1 MNRSSLNTLGT
12 LGLAT
17 ALVLLPAS
25 VALAGDT
32 HDAPDAPE
40 AHDAPHV
47 LPAESEPDQAGGTG
61 GGLTEEDVEA
71 QLERVRRATDRYQNV
86 RLAEADG
93 YTLGESCITGLGY
106 HFVREVAESQE
117 ELAITEPNSVVY
129 VPQEDGSL
137 KLAAVGY
144 VSKRPASLFGEE
156 FTPPQTL
163 PYYTLHAWVWEE
175 NPNGTFE
182 HINPNITCPGRQAI
196 PPPSEA

>member
-1 MNRSSLNTLGT
+1 MNGSSLRAVGA

-17 ALVLLPAS
+17 ALALTPAS
-25 VALAGDT
+25 LALAEETPTGTHHDEAGDG
-32 HDAPDAPE
+32 DD
-40 AHDAPHV
+40 
-47 LPAESEPDQAGGTG
+47 TG
-61 GGLTEEDVEA
+61 TEEAADLDA
-71 QLERVRRATDRYQNV
+71 QLERVRRATARYQNV

-117 ELAITEPNSVVY
+117 ELAITEPNSMVY

-144 VSKRPASLFGEE
+144 VSKREASLFGEE
-156 FTPPQTL
+156 FTPPATL

-175 NPNGTFE
+175 NPNGVFE
-182 HINPNITCPGRQAI
+182 HINPNISCPGRDG
-196 PPPSEA
+196 

>member
-1 MNRSSLNTLGT
+1 MNRSSLRSLGT
-12 LGLAT
+12 FGLAS

-25 VALAGDT
+25 VALAGDG
-32 HDAPDAPE
+32 HDT
-40 AHDAPHV
+40 HDAPHV
-47 LPAESEPDQAGGTG
+47 TPAAESEPGQQGGGTETG
-61 GGLTEEDVEA
+61 EGSLTEADVEA

-196 PPPSEA
+196 PPPPES